1 MLQHNTRSTA
11 ARRTHWVHALVVGV
25 HVLCCGLPAGM
36 ALLGVVVGALAW
48 AAPITALHRFL
59 HGYEPEIIAL
69 SFSLVAIGGLLEWRR
84 RAERKGFPTLYAL
97 SLACFVAN
105 AAIVAAHRLEPGAQ
119 SLSEAPFAASAGRF

>member
-1 MLQHNTRSTA
+1 MHDAA

-25 HVLCCGLPAGM
+25 HVLCCGLPAAM

-69 SFSLVAIGGLLEWRR
+69 SFSLVAIGGVLEWRR
-84 RAERKGFPTLYAL
+84 RSARKGFPMLYAL

-105 AAIVAAHRLEPGAQ
+105 AGIVAAHRIDLGVQ
-119 SLSEAPFAASAGRF
+119 SVEAPFAASATRF